1 MIDPLSR
8 VVLYFTQAKSNSL
21 LLVTTRVMVEPAS
34 EVRVIEVVEGA
45 RQSEVGTG
53 TGTGKGKGD
62 SPPLSWW
69 KILAWSGSLRSQ
81 WR

>member
-1 MIDPLSR
+1 
-8 VVLYFTQAKSNSL
+8 
-21 LLVTTRVMVEPAS
+21 MVAVS
-34 EVRVIEVVEGA
+34 EVRVIVVVEGGKGV
-45 RQSEVGTG
+45 RNGHWDWHWKGTG
-53 TGTGKGKGD
+53 NGKGKGKGD